1 MIIATGKLSQT
12 TLANR
17 IALVTG
23 AGGGIGYEACRALL
37 WLGAKVVVAEINKPN
52 GADSARRLNAEFGPH
67 SALFIHTDVG
77 DERSVANLQKQALRH
92 YGKVDIVINNATLA
106 SLGAV
111 KDVSIRDW
119 DRSYR
124 VNLRGPVL
132 LARLFL
138 PGMLERKYGV
148 FVCVSSLGT
157 AYMGA
162 YEAMKAAQVHL
173 GSTLDAEL
181 ENTGVCAFA
190 IGPGFVPTQ
199 TALSAIPQLARM
211 MGISLDDLNVILKEQ
226 TISVE
231 AAGAGFAAAV
241 ALADQFKGQETA
253 SMPALIAAGI
263 EAPKDGTA
271 IQLSYTQEEFEQI
284 LDLTRKVRAVLA
296 EQSGGWK
303 QRSVFEQQWLIRSFK
318 KYAGMTVEEW
328 LDTLNRLEK
337 AAERR
342 SSGDLASIRAPLK
355 ALAGYYGYMEEMGK
369 GYIKDPL
376 ERERNLAIVRGWQ
389 ADAEALGRMLK
400 K

>member
-1 MIIATGKLSQT
+1 MIIATGKLDQK
-12 TLANR
+12 TLADK

-37 WLGAKVVVAEINKPN
+37 WLGARVVVAELNKPN
-52 GADSARRLNAEFGPH
+52 GADSARRLNAEFGPG
-67 SALFIHTDVG
+67 SAIFVHTDVG
-77 DERSVANLQKQALRH
+77 DERSVANLQKQALKH
-92 YGKVDIVINNATLA
+92 YGKVDIVINNATVA

-111 KDVSIRDW
+111 KDVSIQTW

-132 LARLFL
+132 LARAFL

-181 ENTGVCAFA
+181 ENSGVCAFT

-211 MGISLDDLNVILKEQ
+211 MGISLDDLDVILKEQ

-231 AAGAGFAAAV
+231 AAGAGFAAAI
-241 ALADQFKGQETA
+241 ALAEQFKGQETA

-263 EAPKDGTA
+263 DVPKDGPVLQ
-271 IQLSYTQEEFEQI
+271 ISYTQEDCDQIREFS
-284 LDLTRKVRAVLA
+284 RKVREVLA

-328 LDTLNRLEK
+328 LETLDRLEQ
-337 AAERR
+337 AAAKH
-342 SSGDLASIRAPLK
+342 SSDGLAAIRAPLG
-355 ALAGYYGYMEEMGK
+355 ALAAYHGYMYEMGK
-369 GYIKDPL
+369 GYIKDPA
-376 ERERNLAIVRGWQ
+376 EREKNLVIVRGWQ
-389 ADAEALGRMLK
+389 ADAQELGKLLK

>member
-1 MIIATGKLSQT
+1 MLISTGNLSQT
-12 TLANR
+12 ALAGK

-37 WLGAKVVVAEINKPN
+37 WLGAKTVVAEINKPN
-52 GADSARRLNAEFGPH
+52 GLESARRLNAEFGPD
-67 SALFIHTDVG
+67 SAFCVPSDVG
-77 DERSVANLQKQALRH
+77 DERSVANLQKQALKHFGR
-92 YGKVDIVINNATLA
+92 VDIVINNATIA

-111 KDVSIRDW
+111 KDVSIQTW
-119 DRSYR
+119 DTSYR

-132 LARLFL
+132 LARAFL
-138 PGMLERKYGV
+138 PGMLARKYGV

-173 GSTLDAEL
+173 GATLDAEL
-181 ENTGVCAFA
+181 ENSGVCAFT

-211 MGISLDDLNVILKEQ
+211 MGISLDDLQVILKEQ

-241 ALADQFKGQETA
+241 ALAEQFKGQETA

-263 EAPKDGTA
+263 EVPKDGQA
-271 IQLSYTQEEFEQI
+271 IQITYTQDECEQI
-284 LDLTRKVRAVLA
+284 AEFSRKVRGVLA
-296 EQSGGWK
+296 EQSRGWK

-318 KYAGMTVEEW
+318 KYASMTVEEW
-328 LDTLNRLEK
+328 LQTLDRLEQ
-337 AAERR
+337 AAGNG
-342 SSGDLASIRAPLK
+342 SSADLAAIHAPLG
-355 ALAGYYGYMEEMGK
+355 ALAGYYGYMFEIGK

-376 ERERNLAIVRGWQ
+376 EREKNLAIVRGWQ
-389 ADAEALGRMLK
+389 ADAEALGWLLK

>member
-1 MIIATGKLSQT
+1 MIIATGKLNQK
-12 TLANR
+12 TLADK
-17 IALVTG
+17 IVLVTG

-37 WLGAKVVVAEINKPN
+37 WLGARVVVAELNKPN
-52 GADSARRLNAEFGPH
+52 GADSARRLNAEFGPG
-67 SALFIHTDVG
+67 SAIFIHTDVG
-77 DERSVANLQKQALRH
+77 DERSVANLQKQALKH
-92 YGKVDIVINNATLA
+92 YGKVDIVINNATVA

-111 KDVSIRDW
+111 KDVSIQTW

-132 LARLFL
+132 LARAFL

-173 GSTLDAEL
+173 GTTLDAEL
-181 ENTGVCAFA
+181 ENSGVCAFT

-211 MGISLDDLNVILKEQ
+211 MGISLDDLDVILKEQ

-241 ALADQFKGQETA
+241 ALAEQFKGQETA

-263 EAPKDGTA
+263 DVPKDGPVLQ
-271 IQLSYTQEEFEQI
+271 ISYTQADCDQIREFS
-284 LDLTRKVRAVLA
+284 RKVREVLA

-318 KYAGMTVEEW
+318 KNAGMTLEEW
-328 LDTLNRLEK
+328 LQTLDRLEQ
-337 AAERR
+337 AAGTG
-342 SSGDLASIRAPLK
+342 SSADLAAIHAPLG
-355 ALAGYYGYMEEMGK
+355 ALAGYYGYMFEIGK

-376 ERERNLAIVRGWQ
+376 EREKNLAIVRGWQ
-389 ADAEALGRMLK
+389 SDADALGRLLK